1 MSDNRTRFVNT
12 TDGRK
17 LAVEQYGDPEGTP
30 VFMLHGTPGC
40 RLSGRHPDES
50 RVVDAGL
57 RLITYDRPGY
67 GQSDRHKGRRVIDCV
82 ADVAAI
88 ADELGVERF
97 AVTGGS
103 GGGPHAL
110 AVAARLPG
118 RVTRVGC
125 DVGVAPYDAPDFDWL
140 AGMDPANVKE
150 FEWALA
156 GEDTLLPELEK
167 QASEAIAKVEADPT
181 ALLNQFELSPADRA
195 ILEDPRIQKTLR
207 ASTKEAFVNGVWGWV
222 DDDLGVH
229 GAVGI
234 RRCRARGS
242 RRDPL
247 RRDRRARACRTWSM
261 ARRAH
266 PARRCDRRRRG
277 RTPQQPRPAPGAD
290 HRASRRL
297 TDGRPPARVLGSRPR
312 RPSARARRGPS
323 SRARRGRRARG
334 R

>member
-1 MSDNRTRFVNT
+1 MEGCVSDNRTRFVNAE
-12 TDGRK
+12 DGRK

-110 AVAARLPG
+110 AVAARLPE

-150 FEWALA
+150 FKWALA
-156 GEDTLLPELEK
+156 GEDTLVPELEK

-207 ASTKEAFVNGVWGWV
+207 AATKEAFVNGVWGWV
-222 DDDLGVH
+222 DDDLGFTEPWGFDVAELEREVPVEIRYGATDVLVPAAH
-229 GAVGI
+229 GAWL
-234 RRCRARGS
+234 A
-242 RRDPL
+242 
-247 RRDRRARACRTWSM
+247 
-261 ARRAH
+261 AH
-266 PARRCDRRRRG
+266 IP
-277 RTPQQPRPAPGAD
+277 
-290 HRASRRL
+290 HASVTVDDEGGHLSSPDERL
-297 TDGRPPARVLGSRPR
+297 ERIIELAAG
-312 RPSARARRGPS
+312 
-323 SRARRGRRARG
+323 
-334 R
+334 